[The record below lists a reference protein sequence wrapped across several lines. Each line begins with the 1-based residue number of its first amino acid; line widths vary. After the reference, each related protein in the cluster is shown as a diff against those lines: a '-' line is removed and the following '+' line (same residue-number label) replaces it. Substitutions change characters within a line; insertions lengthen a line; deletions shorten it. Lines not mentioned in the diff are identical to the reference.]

1 MLGLRDLI
9 RLVVLSLPLLVA
21 SAASAQV
28 KIGIVDSQAALAATA
43 ERKKIQT
50 DLEAKYKK
58 RNADFQQLQKDL
70 QTIQQQLS
78 LGDKLTPQAQSDL
91 SVQATRKQRELQRLG
106 EDLQADVDRERNEIL
121 TRTSQKLKQV
131 IDKLA
136 EEKGLD
142 IVVDAAD
149 TVFFKPT
156 LDITKEATAAYDKA
170 NPVK

>member
-1 MLGLRDLI
+1 MLGLRGLI

-21 SAASAQV
+21 CAASAQV

-43 ERKKIQT
+43 EVKKVQA

-58 RNADFQQLQKDL
+58 RNADFQQLQKEL

-78 LGDKLTPQAQSDL
+78 LGDKLTPQAQSEYT
-91 SVQATRKQRELQRLG
+91 VQGQRKQRELQRMG
-106 EDLQADVDRERNEIL
+106 EDLQADVDRDRNEVL
-121 TRTSQKLKQV
+121 TKTSQKLKQV

-136 EEKGLD
+136 AEKGLD

-149 TVFFKPT
+149 TVFFKPA

>member
-1 MLGLRDLI
+1 MVGIRGLI
-9 RLVVLSLPLLVA
+9 RPLVLSLPLLVA
-21 SAASAQV
+21 CAASAQV
-28 KIGIVDSQAALAATA
+28 KIGVVDSQAVLAATA
-43 ERKKIQT
+43 EVKKVQT
-50 DLEAKYKK
+50 DMEAKYKK
-58 RNADFQQLQKDL
+58 RNDDFQRLQKEL
-70 QTIQQQLS
+70 QTVQQQLS
-78 LGDKLTPQAQSDL
+78 LGDKLTQQAQSDL